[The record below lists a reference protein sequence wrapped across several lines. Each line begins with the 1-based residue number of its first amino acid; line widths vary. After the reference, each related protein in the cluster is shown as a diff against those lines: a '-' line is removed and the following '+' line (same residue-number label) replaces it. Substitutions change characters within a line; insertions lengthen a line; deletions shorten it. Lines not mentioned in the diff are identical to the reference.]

1 MRVHRRLGADVI
13 LHRKIKSLMEIQ
25 EKLCQD
31 ELVQYI
37 AGRHHLAP
45 QEVVAGFL
53 PPEDLS
59 RVSCLGDNEK
69 EIIRELIK
77 RNIL

>member
-1 MRVHRRLGADVI
+1 MRVRCGFGADVI
-13 LHRKIKSLMEIQ
+13 LHRKIKSKMDIQ

-37 AGRHHLAP
+37 AKRHHLTP

-53 PPEDLS
+53 PSEDFSKLPS
-59 RVSCLGDNEK
+59 LEDNEK
-69 EIIRELIK
+69 EMIRELIK
-77 RNIL
+77 RN